1 MIQVT
6 LDAVNQEILEERAEE
21 LGIEP
26 EELLEYYEEIMD
38 SNFEDDLE
46 DAIQEND
53 LGRDGKDGN
62 V

>member
-26 EELLEYYEEIMD
+26 EELLGYYEEIID
-38 SNFEDDLE
+38 ENFEDDLE
-46 DAIQEND
+46 DVIREND
-53 LGRDGKDGN
+53 LEKE